1 LALDSHSERV
11 SGDGVASLPEMK
23 IRSFEEIAI
32 GETGELSRII
42 LQSDVDRFA
51 GLTGDDNPLHVNSEF
66 ARQTTFKEPVVH
78 GMLAGSLV
86 STLIGTQLPGPG
98 ALWVKQEFRFLG
110 PVRVNDNL
118 NVKVVVIAKHARDR
132 TIDIEV
138 EATVSGR
145 GAVLKGKGL
154 VMMLNLDISND
165 QQSSSEPVQKALIT
179 GATGEIGSAIARTLS
194 AKGFHIIA
202 HSNRNHQ
209 KALALQEE
217 IVNTGG
223 ECDVFQCDLSNIE
236 NVKKF
241 AADIVGRFGVV
252 DTLILNASGNID
264 QTDIL
269 STQVLNINESLAI
282 NLLSSLTLIQEFVP
296 GMVEQNWG
304 RIIGVSSD
312 AVHVQPNKGW
322 FTYTVG
328 KTALESLI
336 QQSAI
341 ELGHKGITSNIVAP
355 GMTDTSFVSNIPARA
370 RQVVAQTTPNRRLA
384 TTIDVANAI
393 AFLCDSNSGHV
404 NGQTL
409 RINGGIGV

>member
-1 LALDSHSERV
+1 
-11 SGDGVASLPEMK
+11 MK
-23 IRSFEEIAI
+23 IRSFEDIAI

-269 STQVLNINESLAI
+269 STQVLNINESLSI
-282 NLLSSLTLIQEFVP
+282 NLLSSLTLIQQFVP
-296 GMVEQNWG
+296 GMIEQNSG

-336 QQSAI
+336 RQSAI

-370 RQVVAQTTPNRRLA
+370 RQVVAQTTPNRRLG
-384 TTIDVANAI
+384 TTIDIANAI

>member
-1 LALDSHSERV
+1 
-11 SGDGVASLPEMK
+11 MK
-23 IRSFEEIAI
+23 IRSFEDIAI

-42 LQSDVDRFA
+42 LQSDVDRFV

-118 NVKVVVIAKHARDR
+118 NVKVVVLAKHARDR

-145 GAVLKGKGL
+145 GAVLKGKGSVL
-154 VMMLNLDISND
+154 MLNLDISND
-165 QQSSSEPVQKALIT
+165 RQSSSKPVQKALIT

-217 IVNTGG
+217 IVNAGG

-269 STQVLNINESLAI
+269 STQVLNINESLSI
-282 NLLSSLTLIQEFVP
+282 NLLSSLTLIQQFVP
-296 GMVEQNWG
+296 GMIEQNSG

-336 QQSAI
+336 RQSAI

-370 RQVVAQTTPNRRLA
+370 RQVVAQTTPNRRLG
-384 TTIDVANAI
+384 TTIDIANAI